1 MATPLAGLKVIE
13 IAGLAPAPFAGKI
26 LADFGADVI
35 RVDRSTSAMNVDVLA
50 KNKRSIAIN
59 LKSPAGI
66 DALIRLIEKA
76 DVVIEPFRPGV
87 MERLGLGP
95 DVLLA
100 RNPRLIY
107 ARMTGFG
114 QTGHYAKMAGHDI
127 NYLAIS
133 GVLST
138 LGRANEKPAFPINLL
153 ADFAGGGLICAL
165 GILLALQERAKSNK
179 GQVVDAAMIQG
190 VNYLGSFVYN
200 MHKAGALFQ
209 TPRGTGQL
217 DGGAPFYDTYQTK
230 DGRYMAVG
238 ALESEF
244 YKLLIQ
250 LLGLDQEKLPEQN
263 DTASWPEMKALFT
276 RLFLEKTQE
285 EWIKI
290 FDHTDACVT
299 PVLDYYSMPTPA
311 PAPLLSRTPS
321 IAISAA
327 KDANDDGDVFLE
339 VGGHTAEIL
348 AEAGFSEKEVQDL
361 VAKRAIAGVGLEKA
375 SL

>member
-1 MATPLAGLKVIE
+1 MSTPLAGLKVIE

-35 RVDRSTSAMNVDVLA
+35 RVDRSTSVMNLDVLA
-50 KNKRSIAIN
+50 NNKRSIAIN

-66 DALIRLIEKA
+66 EALIRLTEKA

-138 LGRANEKPAFPINLL
+138 LGKHDEKPAFPINLL
-153 ADFAGGGLICAL
+153 ADFAGGGLICAM
-165 GILLALQERAKSNK
+165 GVLLALQERSRSGK
-179 GQVVDAAMIQG
+179 GQVVDAAMIEG
-190 VNYLGSFVYN
+190 ASYIASFVYN
-200 MHKAGALFQ
+200 MNKAGALFQ

-217 DGGAPFYDTYQTK
+217 DGGAPFYDTYKTK
-230 DGRYMAVG
+230 DGKYMAVG
-238 ALESEF
+238 AIETEF
-244 YKLLIQ
+244 YKQLIK
-250 LLGLDQEKLPEQN
+250 LLGLDEDKLPEQN
-263 DTASWPEMKALFT
+263 DVANWPKVKELFT
-276 RLFLEKTQE
+276 TTFLQKTQD
-285 EWIKI
+285 EWVKV
-290 FDHTDACVT
+290 FDLTDACVT
-299 PVLDYYSMPTPA
+299 PVLDYYSMPTPPAA
-311 PAPLLSRTPS
+311 PRLSRTPG
-321 IAISAA
+321 IATE
-327 KDANDDGDVFLE
+327 KANGEIFLD
-339 VGGHTAEIL
+339 VGGQTAQIL
-348 AEAGFSEKEVQDL
+348 TEAGFSEKEVQDL
-361 VAKRAIAGVGLEKA
+361 VAKKAIAGAGLEKA